1 MLSIMAVS
9 GAFFGLPLPTLQA
22 LQAQFVTAAA
32 QVATVGK
39 AYTVG
44 ARSYTLDDMADIR
57 QTLLELNAAILKATG
72 RRRKN
77 VVAVQAYRDPVN
89 PVAQWY

>member
-1 MLSIMAVS
+1 MVT
-9 GAFFGLPLPTLQA
+9 GAYFGLPLATLQA
-22 LQAQFVTAAA
+22 LQTQFVTALA

-39 AYTVG
+39 SYTVG
-44 ARSYTLDDMADIR
+44 ARSYTLADISELN
-57 QTLLELNAAILKATG
+57 QSLLEIQAAILKATG

>member
-1 MLSIMAVS
+1 MAVS
-9 GAFFGLPLPTLQA
+9 GAFFGLPLPALIELQKSFA
-22 LQAQFVTAAA
+22 QAAS

-44 ARSYTLDDMADIR
+44 NRSYTLDDMADIR
-57 QTLLELNAAILKATG
+57 QTLLELGAAIRKATG
-72 RRRKN
+72 NRRKN

-89 PVAQWY
+89 PVANWY

>member
-1 MLSIMAVS
+1 MAVL
-9 GAFFGLPLPTLQA
+9 GTYFNLPPSTLIA
-22 LQAQFVTAAA
+22 LQVQFVTAIG
-32 QVATVGK
+32 QITTVGK

-44 ARSYTLDDMADIR
+44 NRSYTLVDLADIN
-57 QTLLELNAAILKATG
+57 QSLLEVNAAILKATG

-89 PVAQWY
+89 PVNQFN